1 LTFYGEDLDLRTLD
15 RPERLTIKNTLI
27 FIVVLAVIGFGAFK
41 ASKARAIDGTDVRT
55 VKQLPASV
63 QNVVSQMD
71 AKSQSAFFLE
81 YGKRRK
87 LAFTAY
93 LLWIIGWHYLY
104 CKKVGMQFAFW
115 FTFGGLGFW
124 WFIDIFRVPGIVS
137 DTNSTIAREIV
148 QTLSTGSAFRPTP
161 QNFELLAD
169 PEGV

>member
-1 LTFYGEDLDLRTLD
+1 LD

-87 LAFTAY
+87 LAFTA
-93 LLWIIGWHYLY
+93 
-104 CKKVGMQFAFW
+104 
-115 FTFGGLGFW
+115 
-124 WFIDIFRVPGIVS
+124 
-137 DTNSTIAREIV
+137 
-148 QTLSTGSAFRPTP
+148 
-161 QNFELLAD
+161 
-169 PEGV
+169 

>member
-1 LTFYGEDLDLRTLD
+1 MLNHRAPFSSSTEKEENWPSLRSCYG
-15 RPERLTIKNTLI
+15 
-27 FIVVLAVIGFGAFK
+27 
-41 ASKARAIDGTDVRT
+41 S
-55 VKQLPASV
+55 S
-63 QNVVSQMD
+63 
-71 AKSQSAFFLE
+71 
-81 YGKRRK
+81 
-87 LAFTAY
+87 
-93 LLWIIGWHYLY
+93 
-104 CKKVGMQFAFW
+104 GMQFAFW